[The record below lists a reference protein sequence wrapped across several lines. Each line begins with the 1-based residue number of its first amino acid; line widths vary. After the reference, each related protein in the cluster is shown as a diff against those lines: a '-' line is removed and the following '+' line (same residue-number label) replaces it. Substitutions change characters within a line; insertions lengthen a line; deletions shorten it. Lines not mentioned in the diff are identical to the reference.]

1 MIKSF
6 FSEHIYILPVSLL
19 FKAKIV
25 YPTDSP
31 TVQWQWADRK
41 DKTFFVCGGKYLPA
55 DSPQKLRL
63 FVLFVPLGD
72 HVIKSRKLV
81 EAELIVD
88 HHKRCQSNIAVVF
101 WSTPHIRWSR
111 IWHK

>member
-1 MIKSF
+1 M
-6 FSEHIYILPVSLL
+6 HIVLSLQSRTCVSHRH
-19 FKAKIV
+19 IV
-25 YPTDSP
+25 VHSP
-31 TVQWQWADRK
+31 TVQWQCADRK

-88 HHKRCQSNIAVVF
+88 H
-101 WSTPHIRWSR
+101 
-111 IWHK
+111 

>member
-1 MIKSF
+1 M
-6 FSEHIYILPVSLL
+6 
-19 FKAKIV
+19 
-25 YPTDSP
+25 
-31 TVQWQWADRK
+31 QWQCADRK
-41 DKTFFVCGGKYLPA
+41 DKTFFVCKYLPA

-88 HHKRCQSNIAVVF
+88 H
-101 WSTPHIRWSR
+101 
-111 IWHK
+111 

>member
-1 MIKSF
+1 M
-6 FSEHIYILPVSLL
+6 HIVSL
-19 FKAKIV
+19 FKSAIV
-25 YPTDSP
+25 DPTDTLFIVVHSP
-31 TVQWQWADRK
+31 TVQWQCADRK
-41 DKTFFVCGGKYLPA
+41 DKTFFVCGRKYLPA

-88 HHKRCQSNIAVVF
+88 H
-101 WSTPHIRWSR
+101 
-111 IWHK
+111 